1 MICKNCRQYCPDGG
15 RFCLYCGKPLEP
27 DAPAVVTSDSVAEE
41 PKRNSIKFSGTAS
54 ESPKSTVKLSGGV
67 PISQSNGSFQA
78 RRDPSPAP
86 QPPTPVA
93 PPAPRPTP
101 VITPPTPD
109 TPPKPQ
115 KKRSVGLILLLILLI
130 LSVCGLIGVL
140 LYHFGV
146 IGDKST
152 DETTAAQ
159 TEAAESIS
167 GNSNDDQTDPSTT
180 EPEVRLRDGE
190 VLLSV
195 DPAPLMAYAKKMMSI
210 ENLDACYLYDID
222 GDGLCEMIL
231 RYGRSEADMV
241 FDFYTYR
248 NGLLY
253 IGQLSGG
260 HSYIC
265 IANGQLSRLY
275 GQMGYEELYTISLE
289 NGAVCE
295 ELTRSSQLPEGVEYT
310 SYPEP
315 TAKTDQKDL
324 NVFAYV
330 YAEKLNQVAA
340 VSDHCEEKDGY
351 FSDGRYAY
359 QLLPDGTLWY
369 VDGVTGII
377 TIYGTKIPDYTT
389 LFGVTENSLYFQYAD
404 PENWWGV
411 TVYALG
417 KSDLARTD
425 FGSSWNA
432 YYKSGY
438 VILTSFRS
446 DVSPSK
452 LKVIDQDD
460 RVPVSDVTVWT
471 VSGLDGY
478 VYYFTADY
486 DAYANSE
493 PYTMTGYRLDSN
505 GSVKIAEFSM
515 GKGGFA
521 YFQGEETL
529 YIAGLSDGSS
539 VHYNIRTGE
548 TVS

>member
-190 VLLSV
+190 VLLYG
-195 DPAPLMAYAKKMMSI
+195 DPAPAMLYAAKM
-210 ENLDACYLYDID
+210 EETEELEYLYLYDID
-222 GDGLCEMIL
+222 GDGLCELIL
-231 RYGRSEADMV
+231 EYYC
-241 FDFYTYR
+241 DFYFYTCR
-248 NGLLY
+248 NDTLIYLGTFDSRCREPVLDGDRLLLQY
-253 IGQLSGG
+253 TSEGHEEIYTVTLANDVLSVVLASERDLGEG
-260 HSYIC
+260 ESYTEYS
-265 IANGQLSRLY
+265 ALPLRSYGSDLSLLSN
-275 GQMGYEELYTISLE
+275 LYTQ
-289 NGAVCE
+289 A
-295 ELTRSSQLPEGVEYT
+295 Q
-310 SYPEP
+310 
-315 TAKTDQKDL
+315 
-324 NVFAYV
+324 
-330 YAEKLNQVAA
+330 NQV
-340 VSDHCEEKDGY
+340 VTPSEYFVEKDGY
-351 FSDGRYAY
+351 FTDGQCAY
-359 QLLPDGTLWY
+359 CLLSDGTLLGY
-369 VDGVTGII
+369 DGVTG
-377 TIYGTKIPDYTT
+377 TSTAYGANFSENTF
-389 LFGVTENSLYFQYAD
+389 LFGVTENSFYFQYAD

-411 TVYALG
+411 TVYALD
-417 KSDLARTD
+417 KSTLVRTNY
-425 FGSSWNA
+425 GEGWEPK
-432 YYKSGY
+432 YREGY
-438 VILTSFRS
+438 VLLKSFRS
-446 DVSPSK
+446 DVSPSF
-452 LKVIDQDD
+452 LRVIDNDD
-460 RVPVSDVTVWT
+460 VTLVSDVFGFDLTVYDGQVYLLEVYEDLS
-471 VSGLDGY
+471 VSPN
-478 VYYFTADY
+478 TTTIT
-486 DAYANSE
+486 E
-493 PYTMTGYRLDSN
+493 YRLDP
-505 GSVKIAEFSM
+505 GGLTEVALIAEGSYYAHYHEASIVVYDLSQEENNATYFDIPT
-515 GKGGFA
+515 GKP
-521 YFQGEETL
+521 
-529 YIAGLSDGSS
+529 IS
-539 VHYNIRTGE
+539 
-548 TVS
+548 